1 MTALVPNATTKTRR
15 HEERTKKKTK
25 NLEDVMLKIPS
36 HLSDELEDLIHRT
49 IGCCITV
56 HRTLGPG
63 LLEAIYCRAI
73 CLELAA
79 ANISF
84 EAQKRYPVFYRGQ
97 LLSYQRLDLIVEEQL
112 VLEIKSVEQLNQ
124 LHRSQ
129 VLSYLRVSKLAAGL
143 LMNFNVPVLQDGLR
157 RIVL

>member
-1 MTALVPNATTKTRR
+1 
-15 HEERTKKKTK
+15 
-25 NLEDVMLKIPS
+25 MLKIPS
-36 HLSDELEDLIHRT
+36 HLSDALEDLIHRT

-56 HRTLGPG
+56 HRALGPG
-63 LLEAIYCRAI
+63 LLEGIYCRAI

-84 EAQKRYPVFYRGQ
+84 EAQKRYPVSYRGQ

-129 VLSYLRVSKLAAGL
+129 VLSQTTKRQDREHPSFCEFCQRRTLGRVE
-143 LMNFNVPVLQDGLR
+143 
-157 RIVL
+157 

>member
-1 MTALVPNATTKTRR
+1 
-15 HEERTKKKTK
+15 
-25 NLEDVMLKIPS
+25 MLKIPS
-36 HLSDELEDLIHRT
+36 NLSDELEDLIHRT

-63 LLEAIYCRAI
+63 LLEGIYSRAI

-84 EAQKRYPVFYRGQ
+84 EAQKRFPVLYRGQ
-97 LLSYQRLDLIVEEQL
+97 LLCYQRLDLLVGEQL

-124 LHRSQ
+124 LHRAQ
-129 VLSYLRVSKLAAGL
+129 VLSYLRVSKLPVGL
-143 LMNFNVPVLQDGLR
+143 LMNFNVLILQDGIR